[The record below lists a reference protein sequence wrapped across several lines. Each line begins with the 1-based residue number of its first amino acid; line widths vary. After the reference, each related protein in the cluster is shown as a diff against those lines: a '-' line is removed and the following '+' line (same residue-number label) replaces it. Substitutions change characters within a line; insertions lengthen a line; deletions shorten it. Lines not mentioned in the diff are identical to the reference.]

1 MRFSTVSVRLSLR
14 LWSAAGAASGV
25 IALSF
30 DGTNQIRS
38 FAMRTF
44 TVRDLREHA
53 GELIRGAENGELS
66 VVTKHGTP
74 VFVAVPFDETL
85 LREGVGTALAIKLF
99 DEERISLGRAAKLA
113 GLSVSAMI
121 DMLGRHGI
129 AVIRTTDEDLE
140 RELADFS

>member
-1 MRFSTVSVRLSLR
+1 MH
-14 LWSAAGAASGV
+14 
-25 IALSF
+25 
-30 DGTNQIRS
+30 
-38 FAMRTF
+38 TF
-44 TVRDLREHA
+44 TVRDLREHT

-66 VVTKHGTP
+66 VITKHGTP
-74 VFVAVPFDETL
+74 VFVVVPFDETL

-121 DMLGRHGI
+121 DMLGSHGI

-140 RELADFS
+140 RELGDFS

>member
-1 MRFSTVSVRLSLR
+1 MAQFKVRSL
-14 LWSAAGAASGV
+14 
-25 IALSF
+25 
-30 DGTNQIRS
+30 T
-38 FAMRTF
+38 MHTF
-44 TVRDLREHA
+44 TVRDLREHT

-85 LREGVGTALAIKLF
+85 LREGVGMALAIKLF

-113 GLSVSAMI
+113 GLSVSEMI

-140 RELADFS
+140 RELGDFS